1 MKTLGIIVTGLI
13 LGLAGTAHAGDD
25 SEGNLY
31 LGLGI
36 GSMALDSDR
45 IPGTPS
51 RSPGHTPKIGS
62 LILGYQLNDRWAA
75 DITFGT
81 DLSDNI
87 DTDLVTINGYRFFGD
102 HAWKPYLTAGISNFG
117 IDDAADDST
126 NHIQAGFGLSRD
138 LTDKLEFRIG
148 YQHFY
153 EPGGAPYND
162 DAIML
167 AFNWHFRKPVAAA
180 PVAQPES
187 VPVKKEVVDTF
198 ELQVQFDFD
207 KSDIKSVFQPQF
219 DEIAKVLKESPEISM
234 TIEGHTCSIGTEKY
248 NQGLSERRSAAV
260 KQKFVE
266 EFGIPAE
273 RINAEGYG
281 ESRPVADNAT
291 LAGRQK
297 NRRAIAVIL
306 RPRMVTE

>member
-1 MKTLGIIVTGLI
+1 MDKTRRTTRLDKLWKRGRDLLGVEFPIMCGAMTWVSDPNLVARVSNEGAFAS
-13 LGLAGTAHAGDD
+13 LAC
-25 SEGNLY
+25 GN
-31 LGLGI
+31 
-36 GSMALDSDR
+36 M
-45 IPGTPS
+45 PGVELE
-51 RSPGHTPKIGS
+51 RQI
-62 LILGYQLNDRWAA
+62 Q
-75 DITFGT
+75 
-81 DLSDNI
+81 
-87 DTDLVTINGYRFFGD
+87 
-102 HAWKPYLTAGISNFG
+102 
-117 IDDAADDST
+117 ST
-126 NHIQAGFGLSRD
+126 RD